1 MADKTILIDRVKKLR
16 DGIRSHTKEINP
28 SAPEK
33 QTCNV
38 IEKDGVKIGAYETN
52 DGDVVS
58 SWSDPNYRDV
68 VKDSINTSPSQV
80 ADELEN
86 DGDEVNEEKVNL
98 KKAAGTEKVRD
109 PKAVV
114 TRPYKNFTR
123 DTKDGKPVLKDRLL
137 ALQKG
142 TFSYTDAHNPDMLK
156 KTSPTLERAKALI
169 SKKKGPTD
177 GQQIDKENIA
187 ISPQEA
193 SNFQVSVQP
202 TVNLVKRA
210 LAVCAG
216 DIDILAQAVGVTDQ
230 SVYKWMVGE
239 TKPSTPHEQAIRNFL
254 TSGKR
259 AKIDVDPASL
269 QGQDQQNQDNQKPEE
284 DENKKP
290 MPEKKPIAEKPAE
303 KKPEIK
309 LGEKKNV

>member
-1 MADKTILIDRVKKLR
+1 MADKKLLIDRVKKLR
-16 DGIRSHTKEINP
+16 DGIQSHTKVINP

-68 VKDSINTSPSQV
+68 VKDSINTSPSQI

-86 DGDEVNEEKVNL
+86 DGDEVNEEKVNIGRKESL
-98 KKAAGTEKVRD
+98 K
-109 PKAVV
+109 
-114 TRPYKNFTR
+114 
-123 DTKDGKPVLKDRLL
+123 
-137 ALQKG
+137 KG

-156 KTSPTLERAKALI
+156 KAGSPTIERAKALL
-169 SKKKGPTD
+169 SKKKGNS
-177 GQQIDKENIA
+177 GQQVDPENIQLSDSD
-187 ISPQEA
+187 IK
-193 SNFQVSVQP
+193 NFQVSVQP

-230 SVYKWMVGE
+230 SVYKWMMGE
-239 TKPSTPHEQAIRNFL
+239 TKPSTAHEQAIRNFL

-259 AKIDVDPASL
+259 STINVDTLQL
-269 QGQDQQNQDNQKPEE
+269 QGQDQQTRKPQEKKEEENDKKKPMQHKPEE
-284 DENKKP
+284 KKP
-290 MPEKKPIAEKPAE
+290 LLSQTPEKKPIEN
-303 KKPEIK
+303 KPEPKK
-309 LGEKKNV
+309 LGEKKENV